1 MEPTV
6 ITDSWATLILNGFKV
21 LAIFFW
27 NSLKIWQS
35 DKTSTG
41 LRLVCRNSATCVIQ
55 CCYSIC
61 CSSDSW
67 SDSFTTD
74 VELSSWWQQGN
85 GSFVACY
92 LKQWT
97 LNDWMGLHDPNICL
111 SCTVYMYSTETWLA
125 QLNKV
130 LCCFVVRARLSFGE
144 LLHCVTLKDKLR
156 RLSCRS
162 KKVEL
167 SLFMLIGQ
175 LLHYPC
181 KIFTEISSRLMR
193 SHWECRDLA
202 EISPWCLL
210 DSKSR
215 RDIFH
220 LAEIAENSPRLPRS
234 QISSSSWRDFLHLAE
249 IGKISPWN
257 LTLSVSCQ
265 DFEKHKL
272 LTEIAKI

>member
-1 MEPTV
+1 
-6 ITDSWATLILNGFKV
+6 
-21 LAIFFW
+21 
-27 NSLKIWQS
+27 
-35 DKTSTG
+35 
-41 LRLVCRNSATCVIQ
+41 
-55 CCYSIC
+55 
-61 CSSDSW
+61 
-67 SDSFTTD
+67 
-74 VELSSWWQQGN
+74 
-85 GSFVACY
+85 
-92 LKQWT
+92 
-97 LNDWMGLHDPNICL
+97 MGLHDPNICL

-130 LCCFVVRARLSFGE
+130 LCCFVVRARLSFSE

-215 RDIFH
+215 RDRGEISISLRLPRTRQDCRDRKSRRVRGEIFY
-220 LAEIAENSPRLPRS
+220 ISPRLARS
-234 QISSSSWRDFLHLAE
+234 HRETWLFLYL
-249 IGKISPWN
+249 
-257 LTLSVSCQ
+257 
-265 DFEKHKL
+265 
-272 LTEIAKI
+272 AKILKDANFLPRLSKYNPIIPRRNW

>member
-6 ITDSWATLILNGFKV
+6 ITDLWATLILNWFKV

-55 CCYSIC
+55 CCYSIY

-125 QLNKV
+125 QQGSLLFCSKGTFKFHQAFALCDIERQTEKAV
-130 LCCFVVRARLSFGE
+130 LQVKKSWVIAFYANMT
-144 LLHCVTLKDKLR
+144 TLALPVQNFYQDL
-156 RLSCRS
+156 
-162 KKVEL
+162 VE
-167 SLFMLIGQ
+167 ID
-175 LLHYPC
+175 
-181 KIFTEISSRLMR
+181 EISLRMQRSR
-193 SHWECRDLA
+193 WDLA
-202 EISPWCLL
+202 MM
-210 DSKSR
+210 
-215 RDIFH
+215 FVG
-220 LAEIAENSPRLPRS
+220 
-234 QISSSSWRDFLHLAE
+234 F
-249 IGKISPWN
+249 
-257 LTLSVSCQ
+257 
-265 DFEKHKL
+265 
-272 LTEIAKI
+272 